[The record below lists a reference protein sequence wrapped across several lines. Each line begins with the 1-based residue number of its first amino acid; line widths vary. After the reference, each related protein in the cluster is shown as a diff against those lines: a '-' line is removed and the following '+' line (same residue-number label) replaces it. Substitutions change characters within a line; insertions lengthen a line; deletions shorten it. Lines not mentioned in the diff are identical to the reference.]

1 MEIADKLNILKAASE
16 GLLYPSESDEPFK
29 VFCWPRETGQT
40 AGEAVRAHIGEE
52 EGKPVESVPA
62 DGFFAEMTDSDE
74 ADRFAELRTAL
85 ERVVP
90 DFVVLR
96 AGRINVSVF
105 LIGATTEKWLGL
117 QTQSVE
123 T

>member
-1 MEIADKLNILKAASE
+1 MEIADKLNILNAASE

-40 AGEAVRAHIGEE
+40 AQDAVRIHGGVGI
-52 EGKPVESVPA
+52 PIESVTVNE
-62 DGFFAEMTDSDE
+62 FFAALSDSDE
-74 ADRFAELRTAL
+74 ADRFAELRTTL
-85 ERVVP
+85 GHVVP

-96 AGRINVSVF
+96 AGRIDVSVL
-105 LIGATTEKWLGL
+105 LIGTATEKWLGL
-117 QTQSVE
+117 QTVSVE

>member
-1 MEIADKLNILKAASE
+1 MEIADKLNILQAASE

-29 VFCWPRETGQT
+29 VFCWPRETGQ
-40 AGEAVRAHIGEE
+40 APDEAVRAHMGVEE
-52 EGKPVESVPA
+52 AKLVESVTV
-62 DGFFAEMTDSDE
+62 DRFFAQLADSDE
-74 ADRFAELRTAL
+74 ADRFAGLRTAI
-85 ERVVP
+85 EHVVP

-105 LIGATTEKWLGL
+105 LIGTATEKWLGL
-117 QTQSVE
+117 QTVSVE

>member
-1 MEIADKLNILKAASE
+1 MEIADKLNILQAASDD
-16 GLLYPSESDEPFK
+16 LLYPSEMDEPFK

-40 AGEAVRAHIGEE
+40 AQDAVRIHGGAGE
-52 EGKPVESVPA
+52 PIESVPV
-62 DGFFAEMTDSDE
+62 DGFFAALTDSDE

-85 ERVVP
+85 QHVLP

-105 LIGATTEKWLGL
+105 LIGTAPDKWLGL
-117 QTQSVE
+117 QTVSVE